1 MLAVNRA
8 IAEATEQSHNVAIL
22 QSKGI
27 LDAAAYSVKLRDL
40 EAKLAEL
47 RRERRRLLKNED
59 LEEVMEAV
67 RQTAEIVHSA
77 PERLDDFDE
86 ALFDD
91 LVEKMIVESQTCI
104 RFRLYGG
111 IELAGKLREVD
122 R

>member
-1 MLAVNRA
+1 L
-8 IAEATEQSHNVAIL
+8 
-22 QSKGI
+22 I